1 MTNPIVNLYAIA
13 HHICMDSHTKIIAT
27 LGPATN
33 SAEMIEKLCKA
44 GADVF
49 RINFSHGAAD
59 DHRKT
64 AQIIRDIEKK
74 TGRPIGIIADM
85 QGPKLRIGT
94 FTEGAITLEQG
105 QNFRFDLDEAA
116 GDNTRV
122 NLPHPEVL
130 KVLKPDAQIFLDDG
144 NVRATILKTD
154 EKGVD
159 VRIDAGTKLSDKKGL
174 NVPGVL
180 IPIPALT
187 PKDHKDLLTA
197 IDMGADW
204 IAQSFVQTVEDVQQ
218 AKTLIDGRAA
228 LMVKLEKP
236 AALEDLDNIIALADG
251 VMIARGDL
259 GVEIPPEH
267 VPAAQKN
274 IIRKCRA
281 AAKPVVVA
289 TQMLE
294 SMTTNARP
302 TRAEASDVATAVYDG
317 TDAVMLSAETAVG
330 QYPERAVTI
339 MSRICKT
346 TEADENYAVIMDT
359 RHPETEDQDASDAI
373 ATAAYYV
380 AQDVEAAAI
389 ITYTTS
395 GSTAL
400 RMSRQ
405 RPFVPVLC
413 MTSDQGVARR
423 LAVSYGVHAV
433 HMADLNTKISAD
445 LTGSAKLAGK
455 TLQDEGLAQPTD
467 TFVMTAGV
475 PFGQPGSTNLLR
487 IGVVG
492 G

>member
-1 MTNPIVNLYAIA
+1 
-13 HHICMDSHTKIIAT
+13 MDSCTKIIAT
-27 LGPATN
+27 LGPAT
-33 SAEMIEKLCKA
+33 STQEMIEKLCAA

-49 RINFSHGAAD
+49 RINFSHGAGE
-59 DHRKT
+59 HHKKT
-64 AQIIRDIEKK
+64 ATIIRDVEKT
-74 TGRPIGIIADM
+74 TGRPLGIIADM

-94 FTEGAITLEQG
+94 FLEGSIALQAG
-105 QNFRFDLDEAA
+105 QNFRFDLDDAP
-116 GDNTRV
+116 GDQTRV
-122 NLPHPEVL
+122 QLPHPEVL
-130 KVLKPDAQIFLDDG
+130 KVLKEGAQIFLDDG
-144 NVRATILKTD
+144 NVRATVLKTD
-154 EKGVD
+154 EQGVD
-159 VRIDAGTKLSDKKGL
+159 VCIDAGNKLSDKKGL
-174 NVPGVL
+174 NVPGAL

-187 PKDHKDLLTA
+187 EKDRADLQVALE
-197 IDMGADW
+197 MGADW
-204 IAQSFVQTVEDVQQ
+204 IAQSFVQTAKDVEE

-236 AALEDLDNIIALADG
+236 AALEDLDQIIALADG

-259 GVEIPPEH
+259 GVEIPPER

-274 IIRKCRA
+274 IIRKCRE

-294 SMTTNARP
+294 SMVNNARP

-317 TDAVMLSAETAVG
+317 ADAVMLSAETAVG

-339 MSRICKT
+339 MSRICAT
-346 TEADENYAVIMDT
+346 TEADENYEDLMDIS
-359 RHPETEDQDASDAI
+359 HPETGRDASDAI

-400 RMSRQ
+400 RMARQ

-413 MTSDQGVARR
+413 LTPHVQVARR

-433 HMADLNTKISAD
+433 SMDDLNDRITSD
-445 LTGSAKLAGK
+445 LTGSAKLASQI
-455 TLQDEGLAQPTD
+455 LQQEGLAK
-467 TFVMTAGV
+467 VAI
-475 PFGQPGSTNLLR
+475 SL
-487 IGVVG
+487 
-492 G
+492 